1 MYVQFLSSEL
11 TAIIMATRGG
21 TVRVDVIQIAVFL
34 DSEHQDCYASI
45 TNCLGETTQLEKP
58 YPTLDLEKGDFLLTI
73 DNQDI
78 RHKSKEAIQKL
89 IEDVFSQDKEL
100 LKFSYIEAKDFDA
113 ETHLY
118 SDRPPASTR
127 FWGYCTRCEPHE
139 WYSYTQK
146 PDYNFRTHE
155 HVHRSPTQDVSNI
168 KMSTVLEIA
177 GRLEI
182 PMRFIFNA

>member
-11 TAIIMATRGG
+11 TTLIMATRVR
-21 TVRVDVIQIAVFL
+21 TVRVEVIQIAVFL

-78 RHKSKEAIQKL
+78 RHKSKESILKL

-100 LKFSYIEAKDFDA
+100 LKFSYIEAKEFDA

-127 FWGYCTRCEPHE
+127 FWGYCTRCEPPE
-139 WYSYTQK
+139 WYSYTRK